1 MLDRAFSAHSWRM
14 MDHRELITAD
24 NVVAAPNARVKKTRT
39 RRPPADPARTI
50 RIVGRNTEGD

>member
-1 MLDRAFSAHSWRM
+1 M